1 MTLIFFKTTLKIMFN
16 LDDLNPIILKILKIN
31 KLDNYLKNI
40 NRKIDNYNKNCINNL
55 ELFLYI
61 KLQKHTSLLKNY
73 NK

>member
-16 LDDLNPIILKILKIN
+16 LDDLNPIILKIN

>member
-1 MTLIFFKTTLKIMFN
+1 MFN